1 MSHYPPKL
9 YLDTETCGLHSM
21 MVLLQYAIEDGPIVL
36 HEVWRRPIRETL
48 ALIEMICQHTVVGFN
63 LAFDWFHICKI
74 YTVFRL
80 CDPDWIPEEHLD
92 EIAMLEPQGQDGPC
106 VKPAAS
112 LDLMLHSRK
121 GPFQSLMAR
130 DDIRIKRVPTAL
142 AYALS
147 EELEGRVHLDDI
159 YFARSADPDAPR
171 WQAFDRKDKWGD
183 IDTDFKD
190 VVLRFNPAG
199 GLKFLA
205 EHALGYKPKFH
216 FKDVEPPTSWRPY
229 ELGYAPT
236 ALAVSSPEENW
247 EVWGVKKGK
256 PKLAEQPTSD
266 VGADLA
272 DEHDDDA
279 YTPKTDP
286 NCKLLGIAWPGVIR
300 KHIEHW
306 ATRADAREYAND
318 DIVYTRAL
326 DKHFTCPEPNDD
338 DSVLACM
345 VPAVRWHGFKI
356 NRPGVEELLQK
367 AQEVVAESPVNIN
380 KPGEV
385 RAFVTAAMDDVES
398 VILEESTKKSNLEA
412 ILDWEIAAD
421 EPCSKC
427 QGNDPNCARCG
438 GTGVLKPGKHP
449 AALRSKMVLNV
460 KFAAKE
466 VELYNKLLMAGKFHA
481 SFVVI
486 GALSSRMSG
495 ADGLNP
501 QGIKHTKEVRRMFP
515 LAWETMVLCG
525 GDFDSFEV
533 TLADAVYNDPALRR
547 ELLSKVPCHKC
558 SATGRKPCKKCAKAY
573 KKCHPDCPECGQG
586 QLGDCDECEG
596 TGQTRKKIH
605 ALFGTALS
613 GLSYDEVMASAG
625 TDNDWYDKG
634 KRGVFAMIYGGDWNT
649 LVQKL
654 GVTAERA
661 KAAYDKF
668 CADYPGVFKARQKT
682 FNAFCSMKQPAGIGS
697 AVVWEDPVDYA
708 ITFLGFK
715 RYFTL
720 ENTICKA
727 LFDLARNIPKHWKQC
742 KVKVVRRDRVQTAG
756 GAVASALYGA
766 AFQMQA
772 ANMRAAANHEIQSP
786 GAQITK
792 RVQRRIWD
800 LQPAGIHPLQIA
812 ILNVH
817 DELMT
822 VAAPSVVTS
831 ITQAVRD
838 TVESFRPQVPL
849 IGMTWYEEMEN
860 WAEKKG
866 GAAPVRIRSK
876 EMEMAVGVA
885 A

>member
-1 MSHYPPKL
+1 
-9 YLDTETCGLHSM
+9 
-21 MVLLQYAIEDGPIVL
+21 LQYALEDGPIVL
-36 HEVWRRPIRETL
+36 HEVWRRPVRETL
-48 ALIEMICQHTVVGFN
+48 TLIEWMCQHTVVGFN

-74 YTVFRL
+74 YTIFRL
-80 CDPDWIPEEHLD
+80 CDPDWIPEEHID
-92 EIAMLEPQGQDGPC
+92 EIALLEPQGQDGPC
-106 VKPAAS
+106 VKPVAA

-130 DDIRIKRVPTAL
+130 DDIRIKRVPSAL
-142 AYALS
+142 AYALA
-147 EELEGRVHLDDI
+147 EELESRVHLDDI

-236 ALAVSSPEENW
+236 ALAVSSKEKNW

-256 PKLAEQPTSD
+256 PKLADEPTSD

-279 YTPKTDP
+279 PPPKTDP
-286 NCKLLGIAWPGVIR
+286 NAKLLGIAWPGVIR
-300 KHIEHW
+300 QHIEHW

-326 DKHFTCPEPNDD
+326 DKHFGSPEPNDD

-356 NRPGVEELLQK
+356 NRPGVEELLHAAEQ
-367 AQEVVAESPVNIN
+367 VVANSPVNIN

-385 RAFVTAAMDDVES
+385 RAYVCAAMDDVEA

-438 GTGVLKPGKHP
+438 GAGVLKPGKHP
-449 AALRSKMVLNV
+449 AAVRSKTILNI

-466 VELYNKLLMAGKFHA
+466 VELYTKLLVAGKFHA

-515 LAWETMVLCG
+515 LAWEETVLCG

-558 SATGRKPCKKCAKAY
+558 GATGRKPCKKCAKAY
-573 KKCHPDCPECGQG
+573 KQCHPDCPECGQG

-613 GLSYDEVMASAG
+613 GLSYNEVMASAG

-682 FNAFCSMKQPAGIGS
+682 FNAFCSMKQPAGLGS
-697 AVVWEDPVDYA
+697 AVIWEDPSDFA

-720 ENTICKA
+720 ENKICKA
-727 LFDLARNIPKHWKQC
+727 LFDLARNIPKHWKAC

-800 LQPAGIHPLQIA
+800 LQPVGIAPLQIA

-822 VAAPSVVTS
+822 VAAPPVVTG
-831 ITQAVRD
+831 ITQVVRE
-838 TVESFRPQVPL
+838 TVESFRSTALL
-849 IGMTWYEEMEN
+849 IGKTWFEEMEN

-876 EMEMAVGVA
+876 EMEMAA
-885 A
+885 

>member
-1 MSHYPPKL
+1 MNQYPPKL

-21 MVLLQYAIEDGPIVL
+21 MVLLQYAIEDGPIIL
-36 HEVWRRPIRETL
+36 HEVWRRPIKETL
-48 ALIEMICQHTVVGFN
+48 ALIEQICQYTVVGFN
-63 LAFDWFHICKI
+63 LAFDWFHISKV

-80 CDPDWIPEEHLD
+80 CDPEWIPAEHID

-106 VKPAAS
+106 VKPAAC

-142 AYALS
+142 AYALA
-147 EELEGRVHLDDI
+147 EELEKRVHLDDI
-159 YFARSADPDAPR
+159 YFAKSADKDAPR
-171 WQAFDRKDKWGD
+171 WQVFDRKDKWGD
-183 IDTDFKD
+183 MDTDFKD

-236 ALAVSSPEENW
+236 ALAVSNLAQKW

-256 PKLAEQPTSD
+256 PKLAVEEHIGD
-266 VGADLA
+266 VQADMA
-272 DEHDDDA
+272 DEHDDDDLV
-279 YTPKTDP
+279 PKRDP
-286 NCKLLGIAWPGVIR
+286 NAKLLGTAWPGVIQ

-326 DKHFTCPEPNDD
+326 DKHFGSPEPNDD
-338 DSVLACM
+338 DSILACM
-345 VPAVRWHGFKI
+345 VPAVRWHGFQI
-356 NRPGVEELLQK
+356 NRAGVEELRSK
-367 AQEVVAESPVNIN
+367 AQAVITNSPVNIN
-380 KPGEV
+380 KPGDV
-385 RAFVTAAMDDVES
+385 RAYVTAAMDDVEA

-412 ILDWEIAAD
+412 ILDWEILTPED
-421 EPCSKC
+421 CTKC
-427 QGNDPNCARCG
+427 HGDDPNCARCG
-438 GTGVLKPGKHP
+438 GGSLGVVEPGKHP
-449 AALRSKMVLNV
+449 AAIRAKTILNI

-501 QGIKHTKEVRRMFP
+501 QGIKHTKEVRCMFP
-515 LAWETMVLCG
+515 LAWAGTVLCG
-525 GDFDSFEV
+525 GDFDAFEV

-547 ELLSKVPCHKC
+547 ELLSRVPCHKC
-558 SATGRKPCKKCAKAY
+558 NLTGWQACKKCAKTH
-573 KKCHPDCPECGQG
+573 KGPHPDCPVCGQG
-586 QLGDCDECEG
+586 QLGPCEECEG
-596 TGQTRKKIH
+596 TTWTRKKIH

-613 GLSYDEVMASAG
+613 GLTYNEVMASAG

-682 FNAFCSMKQPAGIGS
+682 FTAFCSMKQPAGLGS
-697 AVVWEDPVDYA
+697 AVVWEDPTDYA

-720 ENTICKA
+720 ENKICKA
-727 LFDLARNIPKHWKQC
+727 LFDLARNIPKHWKAC

-756 GAVASALYGA
+756 GAVASALYGS

-800 LQPAGIHPLQIA
+800 LQPVGVHELQIA

-831 ITQAVRD
+831 ITQVVRESVD
-838 TVESFRPQVPL
+838 SFRPQVPL
-849 IGMTWYEEMEN
+849 IGTLRN
-860 WAEKKG
+860 IIKLG
-866 GAAPVRIRSK
+866 NST
-876 EMEMAVGVA
+876 
-885 A
+885 

>member
-1 MSHYPPKL
+1 
-9 YLDTETCGLHSM
+9 
-21 MVLLQYAIEDGPIVL
+21 
-36 HEVWRRPIRETL
+36 
-48 ALIEMICQHTVVGFN
+48 
-63 LAFDWFHICKI
+63 
-74 YTVFRL
+74 
-80 CDPDWIPEEHLD
+80 
-92 EIAMLEPQGQDGPC
+92 
-106 VKPAAS
+106 
-112 LDLMLHSRK
+112 
-121 GPFQSLMAR
+121 
-130 DDIRIKRVPTAL
+130 
-142 AYALS
+142 
-147 EELEGRVHLDDI
+147 
-159 YFARSADPDAPR
+159 
-171 WQAFDRKDKWGD
+171 
-183 IDTDFKD
+183 
-190 VVLRFNPAG
+190 VLRFNPAG

-236 ALAVSSPEENW
+236 ALAVSSKEKNW

-256 PKLAEQPTSD
+256 PKLADEPTSD

-279 YTPKTDP
+279 PTPKTDP
-286 NCKLLGIAWPGVIR
+286 NAKLLGIAWPGVIR
-300 KHIEHW
+300 QHIEHW
-306 ATRADAREYAND
+306 ATRAERPRIRQRRHRLYTGLGQALWQPRAERRRFGAGLHGAGRPLARVQDQSARRGRVVARRRASGRQQPRQHQQAGRGSRLRLRCDGRRGGGDPRREHEEEQSRSHPGLGDCRRRAVQQVSRQRSELRPLRRGWRLEAWEASGRRPLED
-318 DIVYTRAL
+318 D
-326 DKHFTCPEPNDD
+326 PEHQVCREGSGAIHEAVGGRQVSRQLRGHWCVVFPHVRGGRLE
-338 DSVLACM
+338 SARHQAHEGSPTH
-345 VPAVRWHGFKI
+345 VPA
-356 NRPGVEELLQK
+356 GV
-367 AQEVVAESPVNIN
+367 
-380 KPGEV
+380 G
-385 RAFVTAAMDDVES
+385 R
-398 VILEESTKKSNLEA
+398 
-412 ILDWEIAAD
+412 
-421 EPCSKC
+421 
-427 QGNDPNCARCG
+427 
-438 GTGVLKPGKHP
+438 
-449 AALRSKMVLNV
+449 
-460 KFAAKE
+460 
-466 VELYNKLLMAGKFHA
+466 
-481 SFVVI
+481 
-486 GALSSRMSG
+486 
-495 ADGLNP
+495 DGP
-501 QGIKHTKEVRRMFP
+501 P
-515 LAWETMVLCG
+515 CG

-558 SATGRKPCKKCAKAY
+558 GATGRKPCKKCAKAY
-573 KKCHPDCPECGQG
+573 KHVHPDCPECGQG

-613 GLSYDEVMASAG
+613 GLSYNEVMASAG

-682 FNAFCSMKQPAGIGS
+682 FNAFCSMKQPAGLGS
-697 AVVWEDPVDYA
+697 AVIWEDPSDFA

-720 ENTICKA
+720 ENKICKA
-727 LFDLARNIPKHWKQC
+727 LFDLARNIPKHWKAC

-800 LQPAGIHPLQIA
+800 LQPVGIAPLQIA

-822 VAAPSVVTS
+822 VAAPPVVTG
-831 ITQAVRD
+831 ITQVVRE

-849 IGMTWYEEMEN
+849 IGMTWFEGMEN

-876 EMEMAVGVA
+876 RDGDGRLMGRIKRPKHGPEWYIQRDLICLPQDSRLARRAHARQLVSDRVPRPVRDARQVGTALDRLQAAEEVHVHKGTKDQVAAVGSQGYAHLDSHGRYTRGV
-885 A
+885 